1 MISQREFYELYNKN
15 SPFNKKRDD
24 GPIDCR
30 LFLRDLSLPVA
41 YLCAKKGVSAN
52 TITVVFLVI
61 SLLANA
67 LFVIPSIYSILFLI
81 VIHVTAQ
88 LLDCVDGQLARY
100 HGVSSKYGENFD
112 TLAHVLIS
120 GTFMLAFGIRL
131 YLQDDQIIFLILGG
145 VGAFTKA
152 FQQQLEIKKISIL
165 EASTLKKIYYHS
177 RLRRYLVYGFQSM
190 ISEVRIFAIGI
201 LLLTLIQPIVTG
213 IRLVELS
220 FVVMVS
226 VTFLESLVYRIYLSI
241 KQLNLVERKIWK
253 GWS

>member
-15 SPFNKKRDD
+15 SPFNKNRNL
-24 GPIDCR
+24 GAIDAK

-41 YLCAKKGVSAN
+41 YFCAKKGISAN
-52 TITVVFLVI
+52 TITVVFLLI

-67 LFVIPSIYSILFLI
+67 LFAIPSIYTILSLI
-81 VIHVTAQ
+81 IIHETAQ

-100 HGVSSKYGENFD
+100 HGVSSKYGKSFD

-131 YLQDDQIIFLILGG
+131 YLQDNQIIFLILGG
-145 VGAFTKA
+145 VGAFAKS
-152 FQQQLEIKKISIL
+152 FEQQLEIEKISIL
-165 EASTLKKIYYHS
+165 EALTLKKIYYHS
-177 RLRRYLVYGFQSM
+177 RLGRYFMYGFQSM
-190 ISEVRIFAIGI
+190 ITEVRIFVVGI

-220 FVVMVS
+220 FVVMVL

-241 KQLNLVERKIWK
+241 KQLNLVERKVWK